1 MGFNR
6 GGLMRNIGFIF
17 AILTLAGCA
26 HIPEGAEK
34 KQHSKPLVTMEE
46 INWSLKFEDKVQK
59 EKYEPTPQ
67 ELAKYQDIVHRF
79 SSCKSKCKIRP
90 YFGLVNPEK
99 N

>member
-1 MGFNR
+1 MELHR
-6 GGLMRNIGFIF
+6 GRLMRNAGFIF
-17 AILTLAGCA
+17 AILALASCA
-26 HIPEGAEK
+26 HIPEGKDKE
-34 KQHSKPLVTMEE
+34 QHSKPLVTMEE
-46 INWSLKFEDKVQK
+46 INWSLKFEEKVQK

-79 SSCKSKCKIRP
+79 SLCKSKCKIRP